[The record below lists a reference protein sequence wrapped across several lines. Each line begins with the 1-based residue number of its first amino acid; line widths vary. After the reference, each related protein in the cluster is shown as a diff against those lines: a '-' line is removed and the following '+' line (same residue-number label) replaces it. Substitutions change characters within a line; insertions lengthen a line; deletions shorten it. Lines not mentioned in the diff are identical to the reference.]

1 MKERKETISPLKANL
16 LSFVLLFVA
25 TIVCGGLFVL
35 ALYLNDSLNVEFV
48 ISTMHPNIA
57 RWAFY
62 LLVAVILVVGML
74 VHELIHGI
82 AWAIFAKNGFKSIS
96 FGANWRQ
103 MILYCHCSEPLKVR
117 HYAIGALAPLF
128 ILGIIPAIVGI
139 IILNPYWELF
149 GIAFIACAIGDIMVA
164 WKLRKENPE
173 NTILDHPSEPGYLV
187 YEPEEEDVKE

>member
-16 LSFVLLFVA
+16 LSFVLFLA
-25 TIVCGGLFVL
+25 AAIVCGGLFVL
-35 ALYLNDSLNVEFV
+35 ALYLNDSLNMEFI
-48 ISTMHPNIA
+48 ISNFHPTINPL
-57 RWAFY
+57 WF
-62 LLVAVILVVGML
+62 AVIVIVGLL

-96 FGANWRQ
+96 FGALWKYLA
-103 MILYCHCSEPLKVR
+103 LYCHCSEPLKVR
-117 HYAIGALAPLF
+117 HYAIGALAPLV

-139 IILNPYWELF
+139 IILNPYWLLF
-149 GIAFIACAIGDIMVA
+149 GILFIASAIGDIMVA

>member
-1 MKERKETISPLKANL
+1 MKERKETISPLIANL
-16 LSFVLLFVA
+16 LSFVLFLA
-25 TIVCGGLFVL
+25 AAIVCGGLFVL
-35 ALYLNDSLNVEFV
+35 ALYLNDSLNMEFI
-48 ISTMHPNIA
+48 ISNFHPTINPL
-57 RWAFY
+57 WF
-62 LLVAVILVVGML
+62 AVIVIVGLL

-117 HYAIGALAPLF
+117 HYAIGALAPLV

-139 IILNPYWELF
+139 IILNPYWLLF
-149 GIAFIACAIGDIMVA
+149 GILFIASAIGDIMVA

-173 NTILDHPSEPGYLV
+173 NTILDHPTEPGYLV
-187 YEPEEEDVKE
+187 YEPEEDDVKE

>member
-48 ISTMHPNIA
+48 ISTMHPNIT

-96 FGANWRQ
+96 FGIMWKYL
-103 MILYCHCSEPLKVR
+103 MPYCHCSEPLKVR
-117 HYAIGALAPLF
+117 HYAIGALAPLV
-128 ILGIIPAIVGI
+128 ILGIIPAIIGI

-149 GIAFIACAIGDIMVA
+149 GICFITSAIGDIMVA

-187 YEPEEEDVKE
+187 YEPEEEDIKE

>member
-1 MKERKETISPLKANL
+1 MKERKETISPLIANL
-16 LSFVLLFVA
+16 LSFVLFLA
-25 TIVCGGLFVL
+25 AAIVCGGLFVL
-35 ALYLNDSLNVEFV
+35 ALYLNDSLNMEF
-48 ISTMHPNIA
+48 ISSTFHPTINPL
-57 RWAFY
+57 WF
-62 LLVAVILVVGML
+62 AVIVIVGLL

-117 HYAIGALAPLF
+117 HYAIGALAPLV

-139 IILNPYWELF
+139 IILNPYWLLF
-149 GIAFIACAIGDIMVA
+149 GILFIASAIGDIMVA

-173 NTILDHPSEPGYLV
+173 NTILDHPTEPGYLV
-187 YEPEEEDVKE
+187 YEPEEDDVKE

>member
-35 ALYLNDSLNVEFV
+35 SLYLNDSLNVEFV
-48 ISTMHPNIA
+48 ISTMPLDIA

-62 LLVAVILVVGML
+62 LVVAIILVVGML
-74 VHELIHGI
+74 VHELIHGVV
-82 AWAIFAKNGFKSIS
+82 AAIFAKNGFKSIS
-96 FGANWRQ
+96 FGAHWKYL
-103 MILYCHCSEPLKVR
+103 MFYCHCSEPLKVGQ
-117 HYAIGALAPLF
+117 YNIVLLAPLV

-149 GIAFIACAIGDIMVA
+149 GICFITVAIGDIMVA

-187 YEPEEEDVKE
+187 YEPEEDDVKE